1 MSNVFSFTG
10 ALGRDS
16 ELRQAGGSAVLNFA
30 VANSVGFGDK
40 KITMWIDCGLWGKR
54 GETLAQFL
62 KKGQSVFV
70 SGELTTR
77 EYQAKDGSG
86 TKTAL
91 SLNVNTIDLVGKK
104 DGGSPQPQPAAVST
118 YTPPAQAYQ
127 AHREAVEAHDEDI
140 PF

>member
-16 ELRQAGGSAVLNFA
+16 ELRQAGGSTVLNFA

-40 KITMWIDCGLWGKR
+40 KVTMWIDCGLWGKR
-54 GETLAQFL
+54 GETLAQFM

-104 DGGSPQPQPAAVST
+104 AEGQQPAPAPVST
-118 YTPPAQAYQ
+118 YTPPAAAYQ
-127 AHREAVEAHDEDI
+127 AHREAVDAHDDDI